1 MKTKTDF
8 KKGVIYALIT
18 ATISGIAIFYAKISL
33 AKIPPLILT
42 TSRNLYV
49 AFIFLF
55 FFLINKKIGQLK
67 KISQKQLFLLV
78 LIGFI
83 GGALPFYLFF
93 TGLKIIGAQNTN
105 LIHKT
110 LFIWVT
116 IFAVIFLKEKINFS
130 YLVSFFLIFLAN
142 FYFNKIKFSFN
153 QGEIFVLLATFLWSI
168 ENILAKKVL
177 QKVEPEMVGLFRMGI
192 GSLLLLTF
200 IFLTNQYHLFY
211 QLNLQQIKTIFIGGT
226 ILFFYVYFWYKA
238 LKYAPASLVTLIL
251 SFSTIVGT
259 FLNSYFIPIKLSVND
274 IFSSFL
280 TFLAIFILTYAF
292 FLPKKIVIKRN
303 E

>member
-1 MKTKTDF
+1 MKTKTNL

-49 AFIFLF
+49 GSIFLF
-55 FFLINKKIGQLK
+55 YFLLNKKVSKLK
-67 KISQKQLFLLV
+67 KLTSKQLMPLI
-78 LIGFI
+78 LIGII
-83 GGALPFYLFF
+83 GGSLPFYLFF
-93 TGLKIIGAQNTN
+93 SGLKIIGAQNAN

-168 ENILAKKVL
+168 ENILAKKAL
-177 QKVEPEMVGLFRMGI
+177 QKVESEMVGLFRMGI

-200 IFLTNQYHLFY
+200 IFLTNQYHLFS

-251 SFSTIVGT
+251 SFSTVVGT

-274 IFSSFL
+274 IFSSLL

>member
-78 LIGFI
+78 LIGVI

-130 YLVSFFLIFLAN
+130 YLVSFFLIFFAN

-211 QLNLQQIKTIFIGGT
+211 QLSLQQIKTIFIGGT

-292 FLPKKIVIKRN
+292 FLPKKFVIKRN